1 MNIVFV
7 YRADVPVRGLFERF
21 RGLTN
26 GVNNTAYYHTKFSNQ
41 KSIYLMQL
49 FIK

>member
-7 YRADVPVRGLFERF
+7 YRADVPVRELFERF

-26 GVNNTAYYHTKFSNQ
+26 GVNNTAYYHIKNSRQ
-41 KSIYLMQL
+41 KQ
-49 FIK
+49 